1 MRNLAGKHPKSLKGV
16 RARMPTIYIR
26 MQHTSESLEILGP
39 AQLAFPVDDQKI
51 ESYACNRAL
60 LVL

>member
-1 MRNLAGKHPKSLKGV
+1 
-16 RARMPTIYIR
+16 MPTIYIR